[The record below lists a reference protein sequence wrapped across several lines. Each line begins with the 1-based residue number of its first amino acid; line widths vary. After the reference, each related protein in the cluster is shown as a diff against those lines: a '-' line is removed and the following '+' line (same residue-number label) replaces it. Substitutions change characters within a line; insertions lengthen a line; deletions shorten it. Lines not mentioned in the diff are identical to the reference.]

1 MREKY
6 TRDSFVS
13 HIKHEF
19 PDDQSLRAQDKELLM
34 DIGSSPEI
42 LDFRVAQFL
51 WIPLETATEDELEGI
66 ELGPLA
72 RDVITIS

>member
-1 MREKY
+1 
-6 TRDSFVS
+6 
-13 HIKHEF
+13 
-19 PDDQSLRAQDKELLM
+19 M